1 MLDEW
6 EIPSDELG
14 IHTDN
19 MIGSGEFGRIF
30 TATWR
35 GIQVAVKEFHDLDDH
50 KTRLMKNEFHV
61 MTRLHHPN
69 IIQLLG
75 YTTEP
80 FRIVMEHMPG
90 GDLKNYLRTCPRV
103 SLRTRITMALDIA
116 CGLCYLHRR
125 KPSYV
130 IHRDIK
136 PNNFLLTKDLRV
148 KISDFGICKILQ
160 NLEAKRSQENMS
172 RAQEIDGTAN
182 VGTLFYMAPEL
193 VLHRLERST
202 RYSAAIDIY
211 SFGAVMYFMFERETL
226 YGWCET
232 REELTSCLLRHE
244 YPDFTRSPSIIR
256 DLILR
261 CLDHRPSCRPTAD
274 EIVHELDSFLSSYPS
289 YLWCF

>member
-6 EIPSDELG
+6 EILSDELL
-14 IHTDN
+14 IDRDN

-35 GIQVAVKEFHDLDDH
+35 GIMVAIKEFHDLDDH
-50 KTRLMKNEFHV
+50 KTRLMKNEFRV

-90 GDLKNYLRTCPRV
+90 GDLKNYLNTRPRT
-103 SLRTRITMALDIA
+103 SLRARTRMALDIA

-125 KPSYV
+125 RPSYV

-136 PNNFLLTKDLRV
+136 PNNFLLTADLRV
-148 KISDFGICKILQ
+148 KISDFGICKVLQ
-160 NLEAKRSQENMS
+160 SLEAKRSQENMS
-172 RAQEIDGTAN
+172 SREIDGTAN

-193 VLHRLERST
+193 VLHRLERSA
-202 RYSAAIDIY
+202 RYSAAIDLY
-211 SFGAVMYFMFERETL
+211 SFGAVLYFMFERETL

-232 REELTSCLLRHE
+232 REELVRCLSRQASPE
-244 YPDFTRSPSIIR
+244 FSRSPAIVR

-274 EIVHELDSFLSSYPS
+274 EVVHDLDAFLSAFPL